1 MVWDLTELISP
12 EFFFKTEIQPNL
24 YPSLQLVIISI
35 FIYFLLGGGAAGLIV
50 FMLRPA
56 VRNHFP
62 EVEDPRLCKGPFCYN
77 QSTTPAG
84 SPVYLSAWEGG
95 GIHQGK

>member
-35 FIYFLLGGGAAGLIV
+35 FIYFLLGGGRGNPNPHAATPPP
-50 FMLRPA
+50 R
-56 VRNHFP
+56 
-62 EVEDPRLCKGPFCYN
+62 DPPPGGPGPWVN
-77 QSTTPAG
+77 TEEEEARE
-84 SPVYLSAWEGG
+84 LEGV
-95 GIHQGK
+95 Q